1 MAVIHL
7 MIIAMALIVI
17 AARRREGKRIWP
29 AVIVVVAVL
38 LFWGLATIR
47 GHNVEQQGATAA
59 ARTPTPTATGT
70 PGPSAS
76 PAVPAP
82 IPSAAPPTGA
92 PSVTTA
98 TVTEVVDGDTVKT
111 SAGSTIRI
119 IGIDTPETGQCG
131 SVEATAKMKDM
142 VLGHPVV
149 LGASPTKDDSDRY
162 GRLLRYVDRTDGLD
176 TGREQIAAGLAK
188 ARYDSRD
195 GYGEHPREADYVAL
209 DAQVS

>member
-1 MAVIHL
+1 MAVIYL

-17 AARRREGKRIWP
+17 AARRHEGKRIWP

-38 LFWGLATIR
+38 LFWGLATSR

-82 IPSAAPPTGA
+82 IPSAAPPTAA

-119 IGIDTPETGQCG
+119 IGIDTPET
-131 SVEATAKMKDM
+131 
-142 VLGHPVV
+142 
-149 LGASPTKDDSDRY
+149 AS
-162 GRLLRYVDRTDGLD
+162 
-176 TGREQIAAGLAK
+176 AGP
-188 ARYDSRD
+188 SRPP
-195 GYGEHPREADYVAL
+195 PR
-209 DAQVS
+209 